1 MPMKLRVIRPYRNGN
16 MIYDTGA
23 IIEPPAAVG
32 EVLRNRGICVP
43 ANDSECR
50 LRPTTPTGA
59 ETAKAPEPEVPTKRK
74 RTRHAPVTPPEVKH
88 GDDDAKRTSE

>member
-43 ANDSECR
+43 ANESECR
-50 LRPTTPTGA
+50 PRPETRTGA
-59 ETAKAPEPEVPTKRK
+59 ETAKAPEPEVPAKRSRRK
-74 RTRHAPVTPPEVKH
+74 KDPVKMPEVNH
-88 GDDDAKRTSE
+88 VDDS